1 MGMKFLVAM
10 LCVLW
15 SIQTAQADN
24 RIVLESY
31 TGGKSS
37 AAEDQLRPLREELLR
52 KGFLGG
58 YDVVGRSFES
68 KVSKPALVEGLP
80 ADFPQKVEVGAKAF
94 FAGKFDEAV
103 NALGPLV
110 DLARRNGGAF
120 AQNQDALGS
129 FEKAMIVLALS
140 HQRRGDPGAM
150 QTTFAEYIRSFPKAE
165 VPRGIYGTEAAT
177 AFEQARKAI
186 ASSGTGTLVVQ
197 STVQGGL
204 IYLDEHVRQPGKLQV
219 EVPVGEHR
227 VFVLADGAL
236 SRVHRVTV
244 RPRETSVITIDP
256 AYDRVV
262 QTSANWTGLA
272 FATAAEREKSEV
284 DHAAR
289 FAVAVEA
296 TAVALIGI
304 DQVRGKPSI
313 VGILVNRTRSTEIRR
328 ASIPLDPEP
337 TADRLIA
344 LAEFLAGET
353 STPEG
358 VDITVI
364 DRPRGTFDAPG
375 GPRITDNTGWGG
387 WKYIVGTLALG
398 ALGTGG
404 LLLSLDGS
412 CQSSPPAGVVCPDVY
427 NTAVP
432 AYLTLG
438 GGVALAGVTVYL
450 FVRGGSNRAKTAF
463 VVPTDGGAMA
473 TVIGRF

>member
-1 MGMKFLVAM
+1 MKFLVAII
-10 LCVLW
+10 CVW
-15 SIQTAQADN
+15 SIRTAQADN

-68 KVSKPALVEGLP
+68 KVSKPAIVEGLP
-80 ADFPQKVEVGAKAF
+80 KDFTQKVEAGAKAF
-94 FAGKFDEAV
+94 FAGKFDDAV
-103 NALGPLV
+103 SALGPLV

-120 AQNQDALGS
+120 AQNQDALGAL
-129 FEKAMIVLALS
+129 EKAMIILALS
-140 HQRRGDPGAM
+140 QQRRGDPGAM

-165 VPRGIYGTEAAT
+165 VQRGIYGTEAA
-177 AFEQARKAI
+177 ASFEQARKTVAGG
-186 ASSGTGTLVVQ
+186 GTGTLVVQ
-197 STVQGGL
+197 STIQGGL

-227 VFVLADGAL
+227 VFVLADGQL

-244 RPRETSVITIDP
+244 RARESSVITIDP
-256 AYDRVV
+256 TYDRVV
-262 QTSANWTGLA
+262 QTSTNWTGLA
-272 FATAAEREKSEV
+272 FATAAERERSEV

-296 TAVALIGI
+296 TAVALIGV

-337 TADRLIA
+337 TVDRMVA

-353 STPEG
+353 TTPEG
-358 VDITVI
+358 VDITVL
-364 DRPRGTFDAPG
+364 DAPKGDGVGNNPG
-375 GPRITDNTGWGG
+375 GPGSDGGGKGWGG
-387 WKYIVGTLALG
+387 WKLITGTLALG
-398 ALGTGG
+398 ALGVGG
-404 LLLSLDGS
+404 YLIATDGD
-412 CQSSPPAGVVCPDVY
+412 CKTDPPAGVVCPDVY
-427 NTAVP
+427 NNAAP
-432 AYLTLG
+432 GYAALA
-438 GGVALAGVTVYL
+438 GGVVLAGVTVYL
-450 FVRGGSNRAKTAF
+450 FVRGGSTRAKTAF
-463 VVPTDGGAMA
+463 VVPTNGGAVA
-473 TVIGRF
+473 TFVGRF